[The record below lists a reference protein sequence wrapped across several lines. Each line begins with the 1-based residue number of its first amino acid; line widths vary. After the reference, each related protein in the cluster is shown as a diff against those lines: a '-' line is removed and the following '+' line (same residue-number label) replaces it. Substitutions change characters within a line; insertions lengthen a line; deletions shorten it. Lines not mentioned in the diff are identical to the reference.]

1 MREKLLL
8 FVFLFAIIGTAA
20 HGAGVSVSVSADKSE
35 VDRGGMITYTVTVEN
50 SGGALS
56 DLTLK
61 NELSTGLDQWTASY
75 RRDGGDWQ
83 DYPPT
88 GLISIGSLGAGA
100 TTVFDIKA
108 RIELSAPGTISDA
121 ATLFDASGPLA
132 DGNLVINVLPSVDAG
147 ADKMVGL
154 GGTVELGDAAASDG
168 GDGIASY
175 SWSDNGGGGSFSD
188 PNILH
193 PIYTAP
199 NMSSLITLTL
209 TVTDT
214 QGGVNSD
221 SLHLRVDAFPTVDA
235 GADKEVDEGG
245 EIALND
251 ASAADSDG
259 WIVSYRWSDGGA
271 GGSFSPSNQVKNP
284 TYTAPLVSDC
294 AGDDIVLTLTVTDDW
309 GAEAS
314 DSLNLHV
321 RNVNSPPTVD
331 AGPDKEVD
339 EGGEIALNDASAA
352 DSDGWIV
359 SYRWSDGGAGG
370 SFSPSNQVKNPTY
383 TAPLVS
389 DCAGDDIVLTLTVT
403 DNCGTEASDS
413 LNLHVRNVNSPPTVD
428 AGPDKD
434 VHSGDRVTLSG
445 SATDPDGTII
455 SYAWTQT
462 AGPSVSLYGAAS
474 PTLEFTAPNVTK
486 NTVLRFRFTATDD
499 CGGSA
504 SDETVVTVS
513 PASSPFPK
521 PAKIEVEKKPDRTT
535 ATFGDAITYTYTVRN
550 SGEETLYDVSL
561 EDDRLG
567 PITLPTTVLAPGES
581 ASATASTTVTED
593 DFPGPLVN
601 TVTATAR
608 TTDGRTVS
616 DQAQAQVE
624 LTSGNSGVMIEIK
637 ALDSRGFPLSP
648 LSPLTVGDT
657 ITYVYRVTNTG
668 KVPLNRIS
676 VVDDPL
682 GPVPIERTE
691 LAPWESTEGRL
702 TRTVTEKDL
711 PGPISDTGTAT
722 AYDPLGNRVI
732 DSATI
737 TLLEIS
743 GTGGIRLTK
752 EVNTD
757 QAVVG
762 DTLIYTYT
770 IENTGN
776 VTITDLVLTDDRLG
790 EIPLPRNVLFPGE
803 SMTVTATYTVTADDL
818 PGPLTNHASVSGEGA
833 GGEVRSDVSTV
844 SVTITGIAGGGGG
857 AVGSPCDGK
866 VIISEVAWA
875 GTPSD
880 SNAEWIELENLGETP
895 VDLTGWKIGWYPSKA
910 DPSDESVWTWIPL
923 SGTISPAPTS
933 PCTNPRRRPPIT
945 FVKEPGN
952 DLGWKVIDMA
962 WWVAGKDGNEG
973 RGYYLLERG
982 SDEAVSDVTADLVY
996 DAPLPDDGAVIE
1008 LVNSAGEVV
1017 DTANAGSGT
1026 GWAAGDP
1033 RTEATMERTDPLGPD
1048 TSDNWH
1054 TNPGILVYGTDSAGD
1069 RLVAT
1074 AGKPNSPDLET
1085 LISLAEEEVTPVTP
1099 HGPISLT
1106 LDEGWKTRPW
1116 VKVAAVGITA
1126 AGGGGAA
1133 PKVTLSSARGAG
1145 GYSLQLDP
1153 QDLAP
1158 GSYFIWITGAAGEAI
1173 LVPVTIED

>member
-1 MREKLLL
+1 MREKLFL

-108 RIELSAPGTISDA
+108 RIELSAPGTVSDT
-121 ATLFDASGPLA
+121 ATLFDANGPLA

-199 NMSSLITLTL
+199 NKSSLITLTL

-271 GGSFSPSNQVKNP
+271 GGSFSPSSQVKNP

-294 AGDDIVLTLTVTDDW
+294 AGDDIVLTLTVTDD
-309 GAEAS
+309 
-314 DSLNLHV
+314 
-321 RNVNSPPTVD
+321 
-331 AGPDKEVD
+331 
-339 EGGEIALNDASAA
+339 
-352 DSDGWIV
+352 
-359 SYRWSDGGAGG
+359 
-370 SFSPSNQVKNPTY
+370 
-383 TAPLVS
+383 
-389 DCAGDDIVLTLTVT
+389 
-403 DNCGTEASDS
+403 CGTEASDS

-428 AGPDKD
+428 AGPDKN

-486 NTVLRFRFTATDD
+486 NTVLQFRFTATDD
-499 CGGSA
+499 CGGSV

-567 PITLPTTVLAPGES
+567 PIALPTTVLAPGES

-624 LTSGNSGVMIEIK
+624 LTSGNSGVMIEIN

-722 AYDPLGNRVI
+722 AYDPLGNRVT

-757 QAVVG
+757 QAAVG

-996 DAPLPDDGAVIE
+996 HASLPDDGAVIE

-1133 PKVTLSSARGAG
+1133 PKITLSSARGAG

-1173 LVPVTIED
+1173 LVPVTIKD

>member
-1 MREKLLL
+1 M
-8 FVFLFAIIGTAA
+8 
-20 HGAGVSVSVSADKSE
+20 
-35 VDRGGMITYTVTVEN
+35 
-50 SGGALS
+50 
-56 DLTLK
+56 
-61 NELSTGLDQWTASY
+61 
-75 RRDGGDWQ
+75 
-83 DYPPT
+83 
-88 GLISIGSLGAGA
+88 
-100 TTVFDIKA
+100 
-108 RIELSAPGTISDA
+108 
-121 ATLFDASGPLA
+121 
-132 DGNLVINVLPSVDAG
+132 
-147 ADKMVGL
+147 
-154 GGTVELGDAAASDG
+154 
-168 GDGIASY
+168 
-175 SWSDNGGGGSFSD
+175 
-188 PNILH
+188 
-193 PIYTAP
+193 
-199 NMSSLITLTL
+199 
-209 TVTDT
+209 
-214 QGGVNSD
+214 
-221 SLHLRVDAFPTVDA
+221 
-235 GADKEVDEGG
+235 
-245 EIALND
+245 
-251 ASAADSDG
+251 
-259 WIVSYRWSDGGA
+259 
-271 GGSFSPSNQVKNP
+271 
-284 TYTAPLVSDC
+284 
-294 AGDDIVLTLTVTDDW
+294 
-309 GAEAS
+309 
-314 DSLNLHV
+314 
-321 RNVNSPPTVD
+321 
-331 AGPDKEVD
+331 
-339 EGGEIALNDASAA
+339 
-352 DSDGWIV
+352 
-359 SYRWSDGGAGG
+359 
-370 SFSPSNQVKNPTY
+370 
-383 TAPLVS
+383 
-389 DCAGDDIVLTLTVT
+389 
-403 DNCGTEASDS
+403 
-413 LNLHVRNVNSPPTVD
+413 
-428 AGPDKD
+428 
-434 VHSGDRVTLSG
+434 
-445 SATDPDGTII
+445 
-455 SYAWTQT
+455 
-462 AGPSVSLYGAAS
+462 
-474 PTLEFTAPNVTK
+474 
-486 NTVLRFRFTATDD
+486 
-499 CGGSA
+499 
-504 SDETVVTVS
+504 
-513 PASSPFPK
+513 
-521 PAKIEVEKKPDRTT
+521 EKKPDRTT

-624 LTSGNSGVMIEIK
+624 LTSGNSGVMIEIN

-722 AYDPLGNRVI
+722 AYDPLGNRVT

-757 QAVVG
+757 QAAVG

-982 SDEAVSDVTADLVY
+982 SDEAVSDVAADLVY

>member
-108 RIELSAPGTISDA
+108 RIELSAPGTVSDA
-121 ATLFDASGPLA
+121 ATLFDANGPLA

-199 NMSSLITLTL
+199 NKSSLITLTL

-245 EIALND
+245 EIALD
-251 ASAADSDG
+251 
-259 WIVSYRWSDGGA
+259 
-271 GGSFSPSNQVKNP
+271 
-284 TYTAPLVSDC
+284 
-294 AGDDIVLTLTVTDDW
+294 
-309 GAEAS
+309 
-314 DSLNLHV
+314 
-321 RNVNSPPTVD
+321 
-331 AGPDKEVD
+331 
-339 EGGEIALNDASAA
+339 DASAA

-513 PASSPFPK
+513 PASSP
-521 PAKIEVEKKPDRTT
+521 
-535 ATFGDAITYTYTVRN
+535 
-550 SGEETLYDVSL
+550 
-561 EDDRLG
+561 
-567 PITLPTTVLAPGES
+567 
-581 ASATASTTVTED
+581 
-593 DFPGPLVN
+593 
-601 TVTATAR
+601 
-608 TTDGRTVS
+608 
-616 DQAQAQVE
+616 
-624 LTSGNSGVMIEIK
+624 
-637 ALDSRGFPLSP
+637 
-648 LSPLTVGDT
+648 
-657 ITYVYRVTNTG
+657 
-668 KVPLNRIS
+668 
-676 VVDDPL
+676 
-682 GPVPIERTE
+682 
-691 LAPWESTEGRL
+691 
-702 TRTVTEKDL
+702 
-711 PGPISDTGTAT
+711 
-722 AYDPLGNRVI
+722 
-732 DSATI
+732 
-737 TLLEIS
+737 
-743 GTGGIRLTK
+743 
-752 EVNTD
+752 
-757 QAVVG
+757 
-762 DTLIYTYT
+762 
-770 IENTGN
+770 
-776 VTITDLVLTDDRLG
+776 
-790 EIPLPRNVLFPGE
+790 
-803 SMTVTATYTVTADDL
+803 
-818 PGPLTNHASVSGEGA
+818 
-833 GGEVRSDVSTV
+833 
-844 SVTITGIAGGGGG
+844 
-857 AVGSPCDGK
+857 
-866 VIISEVAWA
+866 
-875 GTPSD
+875 
-880 SNAEWIELENLGETP
+880 
-895 VDLTGWKIGWYPSKA
+895 
-910 DPSDESVWTWIPL
+910 
-923 SGTISPAPTS
+923 
-933 PCTNPRRRPPIT
+933 
-945 FVKEPGN
+945 
-952 DLGWKVIDMA
+952 
-962 WWVAGKDGNEG
+962 
-973 RGYYLLERG
+973 
-982 SDEAVSDVTADLVY
+982 
-996 DAPLPDDGAVIE
+996 
-1008 LVNSAGEVV
+1008 
-1017 DTANAGSGT
+1017 
-1026 GWAAGDP
+1026 
-1033 RTEATMERTDPLGPD
+1033 
-1048 TSDNWH
+1048 
-1054 TNPGILVYGTDSAGD
+1054 
-1069 RLVAT
+1069 
-1074 AGKPNSPDLET
+1074 
-1085 LISLAEEEVTPVTP
+1085 
-1099 HGPISLT
+1099 
-1106 LDEGWKTRPW
+1106 
-1116 VKVAAVGITA
+1116 
-1126 AGGGGAA
+1126 
-1133 PKVTLSSARGAG
+1133 
-1145 GYSLQLDP
+1145 
-1153 QDLAP
+1153 
-1158 GSYFIWITGAAGEAI
+1158 
-1173 LVPVTIED
+1173 

>member
-108 RIELSAPGTISDA
+108 RIELSAPGTVSDA
-121 ATLFDASGPLA
+121 ATLFDANGPLA

-199 NMSSLITLTL
+199 NKSSLITLTL

-294 AGDDIVLTLTVTDDW
+294 AGDDIVLTLTVTD
-309 GAEAS
+309 
-314 DSLNLHV
+314 
-321 RNVNSPPTVD
+321 
-331 AGPDKEVD
+331 
-339 EGGEIALNDASAA
+339 
-352 DSDGWIV
+352 
-359 SYRWSDGGAGG
+359 
-370 SFSPSNQVKNPTY
+370 
-383 TAPLVS
+383 
-389 DCAGDDIVLTLTVT
+389 
-403 DNCGTEASDS
+403 NCGTEASDS
-413 LNLHVRNVNSPPTVD
+413 LNLRVRNVNSLPTVN
-428 AGPDKD
+428 AGPDQD

-486 NTVLRFRFTATDD
+486 NTVLQFRFTATDD

-624 LTSGNSGVMIEIK
+624 LTSGNSGVMIEIN

-880 SNAEWIELENLGETP
+880 PNAEWIELENLGETP

-982 SDEAVSDVTADLVY
+982 SDEAVSDVAADLVY

>member
-108 RIELSAPGTISDA
+108 RIELSAPGTVSDT
-121 ATLFDASGPLA
+121 ATLFDANGPLA

-199 NMSSLITLTL
+199 NKSSLITLTL

-235 GADKEVDEGG
+235 GA
-245 EIALND
+245 
-251 ASAADSDG
+251 
-259 WIVSYRWSDGGA
+259 
-271 GGSFSPSNQVKNP
+271 
-284 TYTAPLVSDC
+284 
-294 AGDDIVLTLTVTDDW
+294 
-309 GAEAS
+309 
-314 DSLNLHV
+314 
-321 RNVNSPPTVD
+321 
-331 AGPDKEVD
+331 DKEVD

-567 PITLPTTVLAPGES
+567 PIALPTTVLAPGES

-757 QAVVG
+757 QAAVG

-803 SMTVTATYTVTADDL
+803 SMTVTATYTITADDL

>member
-108 RIELSAPGTISDA
+108 RIELSAPGTVSDA
-121 ATLFDASGPLA
+121 ATLFDANGPLA

-271 GGSFSPSNQVKNP
+271 GGSFSPS
-284 TYTAPLVSDC
+284 S
-294 AGDDIVLTLTVTDDW
+294 
-309 GAEAS
+309 
-314 DSLNLHV
+314 
-321 RNVNSPPTVD
+321 
-331 AGPDKEVD
+331 
-339 EGGEIALNDASAA
+339 
-352 DSDGWIV
+352 
-359 SYRWSDGGAGG
+359 
-370 SFSPSNQVKNPTY
+370 QVKNPTY

-581 ASATASTTVTED
+581 ASAIASTTVTED

-757 QAVVG
+757 QAAVG

-880 SNAEWIELENLGETP
+880 PNAEWIELENLGETP

-1158 GSYFIWITGAAGEAI
+1158 GNYFIWITGAAGEAI